1 MNLKKLN
8 SRPRRIFDMSRVGF
22 LSEFS
27 FEVYIRTNDG
37 GNIPHVHI
45 WDTGT
50 KGKRFNSCVKL
61 TSPEYFPHGGK
72 YKDTF
77 SSKQK
82 DAFVEFM
89 KEVRTF
95 SNKRVPAMTNYE
107 YCCFLWNENNSNVSV
122 EVQYDENDNPIIPD
136 YSQL

>member
-1 MNLKKLN
+1 
-8 SRPRRIFDMSRVGF
+8 MSRVGF